1 MTLKA
6 RAPPG
11 NTALQHP
18 TTVRAP
24 NLRSD
29 DARDGERMS
38 TTESKSSPRQ
48 DRRKARTRARI
59 LDAAEEFFASADPES
74 ATIARIAEAADVAVA
89 TLYQHFVGKDD
100 LHLAV
105 VERALE
111 HNERQMLAVYDS
123 ELPPATKL
131 IDAAGA
137 YLRFYLES
145 PQLFRVIAL
154 RQGRVSEEST
164 DSPVAVMMAERVD
177 RMTQALARVVADGVR
192 DGSLRPVSPLDTA
205 RFLWG
210 SFNGVIGL
218 ALRPDRLRLTGPEL
232 LTALTQGFE
241 IVLDGLVGEPLR
253 GDDGR
258 LAPELRRRLHAT
270 LGS

>member
-1 MTLKA
+1 MA
-6 RAPPG
+6 
-11 NTALQHP
+11 TA
-18 TTVRAP
+18 
-24 NLRSD
+24 
-29 DARDGERMS
+29 
-38 TTESKSSPRQ
+38 ESKSSPRQ

-59 LDAAEEFFASADPES
+59 LDAAEEFFASSDPES

-89 TLYQHFVGKDD
+89 TVYQHFVGKDD

-123 ELPPATKL
+123 ELLPELKL

-177 RMTQALARVVADGVR
+177 RMTHALARVINDGI
-192 DGSLRPVSPLDTA
+192 DGGSLRPVAPLDTA

-210 SFNGVIGL
+210 AFNGVIGL
-218 ALRPDRLRLTGPEL
+218 ALRPDRLRLDEHEMR
-232 LTALTQGFE
+232 TALSQGIEVIF
-241 IVLDGLVGEPLR
+241 DGLVGDRLR
-253 GDDGR
+253 GADGR
-258 LAPELRRRLHAT
+258 LAPELRRRLHT
-270 LGS
+270 VLGSNPK